1 MLFSGIW
8 AVIKPWLDSKTK
20 AKITIIGSG
29 YKEKLN
35 EFVKYILSIKRL
47 VMKICL
53 NFQVELQR
61 MKDLTFQKGIQ
72 ESGTQQAKT
81 RIFYYIISLAYFRE
95 SLKKRRRRQLKSLNQ
110 LKSIKTKILISKKN
124 SKMNSK
130 MMINNKLIKMKMMKR
145 KRIRIRKR
153 TSKV

>member
-72 ESGTQQAKT
+72 ESGIQQAKT
-81 RIFYYIISLAYFRE
+81 RFFYHIISLAYFRE

>member
-72 ESGTQQAKT
+72 EYGIQQAKI
-81 RIFYYIISLAYFRE
+81 RIFYHIISLAYFRE

-110 LKSIKTKILISKKN
+110 LKSIKTKILIFKKN

-145 KRIRIRKR
+145 KRIRIKKR

>member
-72 ESGTQQAKT
+72 ESGIQQAKT
-81 RIFYYIISLAYFRE
+81 RIFYHIISLAYFRE

>member
-1 MLFSGIW
+1 MFIINAPMLFSGIW

-53 NFQVELQR
+53 NF
-61 MKDLTFQKGIQ
+61 
-72 ESGTQQAKT
+72 
-81 RIFYYIISLAYFRE
+81 
-95 SLKKRRRRQLKSLNQ
+95 
-110 LKSIKTKILISKKN
+110 
-124 SKMNSK
+124 
-130 MMINNKLIKMKMMKR
+130 
-145 KRIRIRKR
+145 
-153 TSKV
+153 